1 MNKNVLLG
9 IVVAAVAAYFLF
21 FRKKKEETVKTQEEI
36 IREAQ
41 ANTNVKYAQSISENV
56 EVVEVDKETEEY
68 NNAINQYKRLSG
80 GYAPPK
86 GLTTKQILSLCEDME
101 AKAQA
106 LADYVTIAGKDDI
119 QDEDMTIEQI
129 QNEITSV
136 VTEKTNNVRTLINN
150 IGTVTLTSGAAIS
163 AARIAYD
170 QLNEELRSKIENYS
184 VLTAAESRLKQLQ
197 QQKAAADAEAARK
210 AQQKATWTQRSA
222 AINTIVTNFK
232 KTVEDNGSALSQKPW
247 DQNALNAMKSL
258 KTNEKVYANWYFAN
272 KLKGAT
278 VSKNYGSTKYKATT
292 VYAAITDGNTTSW
305 RAGQALAKEVKAL
318 YKTISGSVNE
328 YGEVVK

>member
-21 FRKKKEETVKTQEEI
+21 FRKKKEETKTEEQI
-36 IREAQ
+36 IKEAQ
-41 ANTNVKYAQSISENV
+41 ANTNVKYAQSIEANV

-68 NNAINQYKRLSG
+68 NNAINKYKRLSN

-86 GLTTKQILSLCEDME
+86 GLTTKQILALCEDME
-101 AKAQA
+101 AKAEA
-106 LADYVTIAGKDDI
+106 LAEYVKIAGKDDI
-119 QDEDMTIEQI
+119 QDEEMTLEQI
-129 QNEITSV
+129 QNEIETV
-136 VTEKTNNVRTLINN
+136 RTEKINTVVTLING
-150 IGTVTLTSGAAIS
+150 IGTVSLASESAIKT
-163 AARIAYD
+163 ARANYD
-170 QLNEELRSKIENYS
+170 ILSDELKSQVTNYS
-184 VLTAAESRLKQLQ
+184 KLTAAESTLKSLQ

-305 RAGQALAKEVKAL
+305 RAGNALAKEVKAL

>member
-1 MNKNVLLG
+1 MNNKTIIG
-9 IVVAAVAAYFLF
+9 IVVAAIAAYFLF
-21 FRKKKEETVKTQEEI
+21 FRKKKEETKTEEQI
-36 IREAQ
+36 IKEAQ
-41 ANTNVKYAQSISENV
+41 ANTNVKYAQSIEANV

-68 NNAINQYKRLSG
+68 NNAINKYKRLSN

-86 GLTTKQILSLCEDME
+86 GLTTKQILALCEDME
-101 AKAQA
+101 AKAEA
-106 LADYVTIAGKDDI
+106 LAEYVKIAGKDDI
-119 QDEDMTIEQI
+119 QDEEMTLEQI
-129 QNEITSV
+129 QNEIETV
-136 VTEKTNNVRTLINN
+136 RTEKINTVVTLING
-150 IGTVTLTSGAAIS
+150 IGTVSLASESAIKT
-163 AARIAYD
+163 ARANYD
-170 QLNEELRSKIENYS
+170 ILSYELKSQVTNYS
-184 VLTAAESRLKQLQ
+184 KLTAAESTLKSLQ

-222 AINTIVTNFK
+222 AINTIVKNFK

-272 KLKGAT
+272 TLKGAT

-305 RAGQALAKEVKAL
+305 RAGNALAKEVKAL

-328 YGEVVK
+328 YGEIVK